1 MTSARRQPPR
11 TLSIGGATYD
21 VFLKM
26 DADAEG
32 TVNGKKIVQL
42 PVGHKV
48 KVKEV
53 VESCGGGA
61 NNTAVGLARLGCKA
75 AFCGV
80 VGDDQWG
87 ERMLANFRKEKV
99 DISPVTVV
107 EHETTSF
114 SIVLSLQSRDR
125 TILYTP
131 GVNEHLHDVTFDREA
146 MHASDAVF
154 LNHLSETACMIEDDL
169 IASLKG
175 EPHIH
180 LTWNP
185 GGCQIDA
192 GMRTRDKAALLKL
205 TDLLILNKEEAEKFT
220 KQKTVRA
227 CLAALLDAGVG
238 NVCIT
243 DGGNGTYAGDGK
255 HSYYCPT
262 RKDIKVFD
270 STGAGDAFGTGATW
284 ALITGRALPT
294 ALVAGTLNAASVI
307 QVLGAQG
314 GLLQEAEMLSQLN
327 QHLLTVE
334 LLPW

>member
-1 MTSARRQPPR
+1 MPPAPRSPR

-26 DADAEG
+26 EAGAES
-32 TVNGKKIVQL
+32 TVGGKKMVQF

-48 KVKEV
+48 KVREV

-61 NNTAVGLARLGCKA
+61 NNTAVGLARLGCNA

-87 ERMLANFRKEKV
+87 QRMLENFKREGV
-99 DISPVTVV
+99 DTSPVTVV
-107 EHETTSF
+107 EHENSSF
-114 SIVLSLQSRDR
+114 SIVLSLASRDR

-146 MHASDAVF
+146 LHRSDAVF

-169 IASLKG
+169 LAALHA
-175 EPHIH
+175 EPAVH

-185 GGCQIDA
+185 GGCQIEA
-192 GMRTRDKAALLKL
+192 GMRSKDKAALLKR
-205 TDLLILNKEEAEKFT
+205 TNLLIVNKEEAETFT
-220 KQKTVRA
+220 KQTHIRDCA
-227 CLAALLDAGVG
+227 AALLDAGVQ

-243 DGGNGTYAGDGK
+243 DGGNGTFGANREHGYF
-255 HSYYCPT
+255 CPV
-262 RKDIKVFD
+262 RADVNILD

-284 ALITGRALPT
+284 ALITGRSLPT

-314 GLLQEAEMLSQLN
+314 GLLKEKEMLSQL
-327 QHLLTVE
+327 QRHLLNVE

>member
-1 MTSARRQPPR
+1 MTPANQPPR

-32 TVNGKKIVQL
+32 SVNGKKVVQF

-61 NNTAVGLARLGCKA
+61 NNTAVGLARLGCNA

-87 ERMLANFRKEKV
+87 ERMLANFKKENV
-99 DISPVTVV
+99 DTSSVTVV
-107 EHETTSF
+107 EKENSSF

-146 MHASDAVF
+146 MHRADAIF
-154 LNHLSETACMIEDDL
+154 LNHLSETACMIEDDM
-169 IASLKG
+169 IAALQG

-185 GGCQIDA
+185 GGCQIEA

-205 TDLLILNKEEAEKFT
+205 TDLLILNKEEAETFT
-220 KQKTVRA
+220 KQKTVQDA
-227 CLAALLDAGVG
+227 LAALLDAGVK

-243 DGGNGTYAGDGK
+243 DGSNGTFAGDGT
-255 HSYYCPT
+255 HSYFCPV
-262 RKDIKVFD
+262 RKDVKVFD

-284 ALITGRALPT
+284 ALVTGRSLPT

-307 QVLGAQG
+307 QVLGAQA
-314 GLLQEAEMLSQLN
+314 GLLKETEMLSQLK

>member
-1 MTSARRQPPR
+1 MPSSKPPR

-26 DADAEG
+26 NEDAEG
-32 TVNGKKIVQL
+32 MLNGKKVVQF

-61 NNTAVGLARLGCKA
+61 NNTAVGLARLGCEA

-87 ERMLANFRKEKV
+87 QRMLENFIREGV
-99 DISPVTVV
+99 NTSSVTEV
-107 EHETTSF
+107 EGENSSF
-114 SIVLSLQSRDR
+114 SIVLSLASRDR

-146 MHASDAVF
+146 MHRSDAVF
-154 LNHLSETACMIEDDL
+154 LNHLSETACVIEDDM
-169 IASLKG
+169 IAALRG

-192 GMRTRDKAALLKL
+192 GMQSRDKAALLKL
-205 TDLLILNKEEAEKFT
+205 TDLLIVNKEEAETFT
-220 KQKTVRA
+220 KQKTVKDA
-227 CLAALLDAGVG
+227 LKALLDAGVK

-243 DGGNGTYAGDGK
+243 DGGNGTYAADK
-255 HSYYCPT
+255 DHCYYCPT
-262 RKDIKVFD
+262 RKDVEVFD

-284 ALITGRALPT
+284 ALITGRSLPT

-314 GLLQEAEMLSQLN
+314 GLLKESEMLSLLS

-334 LLPW
+334 LLAW

>member
-1 MTSARRQPPR
+1 MSPAPRSPR

-26 DADAEG
+26 DAGAESS
-32 TVNGKKIVQL
+32 VNGKKVVQF

-48 KVKEV
+48 KVREV

-61 NNTAVGLARLGCKA
+61 NNTAVGLARLGCNA

-87 ERMLANFRKEKV
+87 QRMLDNFKREGV
-99 DISPVTVV
+99 DTSPVTVV
-107 EHETTSF
+107 EAENSSF
-114 SIVLSLQSRDR
+114 SIVLSLASRDR

-146 MHASDAVF
+146 MHRSDAVF
-154 LNHLSETACMIEDDL
+154 LNHLSETACMIENDL
-169 IASLKG
+169 IDALTA
-175 EPHIH
+175 EPGIH

-185 GGCQIDA
+185 GGCQIEA
-192 GMRTRDKAALLKL
+192 GMRSKDKAALLKR
-205 TDLLILNKEEAEKFT
+205 TNLLILNKEEAEAFT
-220 KQKTVRA
+220 KQSTLRDCA
-227 CLAALLDAGVG
+227 AALLDAGVKH
-238 NVCIT
+238 VCIT
-243 DGGNGTYAGDGK
+243 DGGNGTYATDGE
-255 HSYYCPT
+255 HAYFCPVRT
-262 RKDIKVFD
+262 DIKIID

-314 GLLQEAEMLSQLN
+314 GLLKETEMLSQLK
-327 QHLLTVE
+327 QHLVDVE
-334 LLPW
+334 LLPL

>member
-1 MTSARRQPPR
+1 MTPNTSPR

-26 DADAEG
+26 DAEHE
-32 TVNGKKIVQL
+32 TLVNGKKMVQL

-61 NNTAVGLARLGCKA
+61 NNTAVGLARLGCNA

-87 ERMLANFRKEKV
+87 QRMLENFKREGV
-99 DISPVTVV
+99 DVSSVTEV
-107 EHETTSF
+107 EHESTSF
-114 SIVLSLQSRDR
+114 SIVLSMASRDR

-146 MHASDAVF
+146 IRRSDAVF
-154 LNHLSETACMIEDDL
+154 LNHLSETACTIEDDL
-169 IASLKG
+169 IASLQG
-175 EPHIH
+175 DPHIH

-192 GMRTRDKAALLKL
+192 GMRARDKAALLKL
-205 TDLLILNKEEAEKFT
+205 TDLLILNKEEAEAFT
-220 KQKTVRA
+220 KQANVQDA
-227 CLAALLDAGVG
+227 LAALLDAGAK

-243 DGGNGTYAGDGK
+243 DGPNGTYAGDGT
-255 HSYYCPT
+255 HCYHCPI
-262 RKDIKVFD
+262 RKDVKVFD

-284 ALITGRALPT
+284 ALLTGRSLPT

-307 QVLGAQG
+307 QVLGAQAG
-314 GLLQEAEMLSQLN
+314 QLKETEMLSQLE
-327 QHLLTVE
+327 QHHVTVE